1 MSTNRPKISEV
12 FTPRSAAVN
21 PAMYI
26 DRPAHQRDL
35 KRAVEGSLH
44 AILCGESGGGK
55 SWLSRHV
62 AQIEN
67 WVTFYANAGNAA
79 RQKTLTGTIALAIH
93 DEGERE
99 CIEYTQKLEGK
110 VGALGIGG
118 STEAG
123 RKYEVKTKELLL
135 KAFKAARDKAG
146 NKIAVLVIDNL
157 EAIFAKTELMEELG
171 NIILLLDD
179 PDYAQYRIK
188 ILLVGVP
195 AEVVEYYQ
203 RIENL
208 ETVSNRL
215 QEIPSVTGM
224 NWGQIEEFIRRG
236 FVGQLKVKLT
246 AEQTTQI
253 AKHVE
258 NVTLGIAQR
267 LHEYCELLGY
277 NIQDSEWIFD
287 SSLLKSADQ
296 KFLATCLKKAYAVV
310 DGSMNERKT
319 KAGRR
324 NQVLFALGKINVT
337 EFDVAEVE
345 KLVRIEFPVSTK
357 NTALAVG
364 QMLSDLATGDAPL
377 LRRASKGANFRFA
390 DPRYLM
396 CIRVMLRKSPE
407 GEKVLKATFRR

>member
-1 MSTNRPKISEV
+1 M
-12 FTPRSAAVN
+12 
-21 PAMYI
+21 
-26 DRPAHQRDL
+26 
-35 KRAVEGSLH
+35 
-44 AILCGESGGGK
+44 
-55 SWLSRHV
+55 
-62 AQIEN
+62 
-67 WVTFYANAGNAA
+67 
-79 RQKTLTGTIALAIH
+79 
-93 DEGERE
+93 
-99 CIEYTQKLEGK
+99 
-110 VGALGIGG
+110 LGIGG
-118 STEAG
+118 GTEAG
-123 RKYEVKTKELLL
+123 RKYEVKTKEILL
-135 KAFKAARDKAG
+135 KAFKVAREKAG
-146 NKIAVLVIDNL
+146 AKIALLVIDNL
-157 EAIFAKTELMEELG
+157 EAIFGKSELMEELG

-215 QEIPSVTGM
+215 KEIPSVTGM
-224 NWGQIEEFIRRG
+224 NWGQIDEFVRRG
-236 FVGQLKVKLT
+236 FIGQLKVKLT
-246 AEQTTQI
+246 AEQTNLI
-253 AKHVE
+253 ARHVE
-258 NVTLGIAQR
+258 HVTLGIAQR

-277 NIQDSEWIFD
+277 NIQDSEWVFD
-287 SSLLKSADQ
+287 PSLLKSADE
-296 KFLATCLKKAYAVV
+296 KFLETCLKKAYAVV

-345 KLVRIEFPVSTK
+345 RLVRREFPVSTN

-364 QMLSDLATGDAPL
+364 QMLTDLTTEDAPL

-396 CIRVMLRKSPE
+396 CLRVMLRKSPD